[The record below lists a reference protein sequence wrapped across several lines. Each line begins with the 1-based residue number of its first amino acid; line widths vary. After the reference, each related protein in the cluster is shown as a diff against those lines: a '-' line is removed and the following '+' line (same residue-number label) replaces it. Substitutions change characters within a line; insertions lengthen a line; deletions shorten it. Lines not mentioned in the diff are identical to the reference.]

1 MSTAT
6 AKTVSATRKY
16 ESIQEAAGRLGVH
29 TKTIRRWIAQ
39 GKLTAYRPSARVIR
53 LDAAEVDAMM
63 DATATTRFNGEVA

>member
-1 MSTAT
+1 MRDMRTFI
-6 AKTVSATRKY
+6 
-16 ESIQEAAGRLGVH
+16 SIQDAAEMVGVSV
-29 TKTIRRWIAQ
+29 KTIRRWIAH